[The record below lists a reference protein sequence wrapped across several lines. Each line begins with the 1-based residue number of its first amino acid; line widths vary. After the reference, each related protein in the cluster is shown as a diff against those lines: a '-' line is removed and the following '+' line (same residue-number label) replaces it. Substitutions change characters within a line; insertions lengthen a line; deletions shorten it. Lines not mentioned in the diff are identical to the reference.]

1 MGPLALT
8 GGDLGHEVS
17 PAAAPFFR
25 PGQPKRGCE
34 FRGLSILE
42 NIPREWF
49 KLAPD

>member
-1 MGPLALT
+1 MIPGICES
-8 GGDLGHEVS
+8 DLGHKIS
-17 PAAAPFFR
+17 PAAAPFSR

-34 FRGLSILE
+34 FRGLGILE